1 MLGAMMR
8 ATLLGLAALLT
19 LGCRPGIASQPDPA
33 VWGAPSRGGANKKRV
48 RIERAKAAVGEQAP
62 VLAMLQGELDRN
74 FDQLRGDAVEEPAYY
89 LGYELTDRTELWMVA
104 EGGAMLR
111 DQIDRDRAV
120 DVDVR
125 VGSEK
130 LDNSHAVDGDYGP
143 GNGLGSGLPV
153 SLGDDSLSLAQ
164 GLWIDTDAQ
173 YQQAVAAYREVLSM
187 EQLRSEGDGEA
198 HPDFSLGEPLEH
210 VEPEASLD
218 LVALQDQ
225 YRPILAE
232 VSGELAGDDAVL
244 QSTVSVSAVV
254 DNTYL
259 VDSHGNRVQA
269 ASTRLR
275 ILFGAVGQADDG
287 MMLQRTA
294 SFEAHLPEQLPSAE
308 TLRETATR
316 LRDELVALRKA
327 PIADPYTGPA
337 ILEGRA
343 AGVFFHEIFGHRLEG
358 HRQKDDLEGQTF
370 TEMLDQPVLP
380 KFLDVIDDPTVS
392 MLGGI
397 PMSGHYFV
405 DNEGVKSRRSV
416 LVDRGKLKGF
426 LLSRSL
432 VSPFRKSNGHG
443 RREPGNQVVAR
454 QGNLIVS
461 SRRSMSTRE
470 LRKALIE
477 EVKRQKKPY
486 GLVFKDIEG
495 GYTITDRSGPQAF
508 KVQPLMVYR
517 VYPDGRPDEL
527 VRGVEIVGTPLSAF
541 ETIVA
546 TDDTPGI
553 FNGMCGAESG
563 WVPVSAVS
571 PSLLLRGI
579 EIERAAHDRDRPP
592 LLDPPPRAI
601 RRSK

>member
-1 MLGAMMR
+1 MMR
-8 ATLLGLAALLT
+8 ATLLGLSALLT
-19 LGCRPGIASQPDPA
+19 LGCRPGIAGQPDPA
-33 VWGAPSRGGANKKRV
+33 VWGASSRGGEAKKV
-48 RIERAKAAVGEQAP
+48 RIERAEAEEGEEAQ
-62 VLAMLQGELDRN
+62 VLAMLERELERN
-74 FDQLRGDAVEEPAYY
+74 FAQLQGDAVEEPAYY

-104 EGGAMLR
+104 EAGAMLR
-111 DQIDRDRAV
+111 DQVDRDRAV

-125 VGSEK
+125 VGSEE

-143 GNGLGSGLPV
+143 GNGLGSGLPI
-153 SLGDDSLSLAQ
+153 SLGDDELSLAQ

-173 YQQAVAAYREVLSM
+173 YQQAVASYREVLSA
-187 EQLRSEGDGEA
+187 EQLRSEGDGES
-198 HPDFSLGEPLEH
+198 HPDFSLGEPLTH
-210 VEPEASLD
+210 VEPEASMD
-218 LVALQDQ
+218 LAPIRAQ
-225 YRPILAE
+225 YRGVLQE
-232 VSGELAGDDAVL
+232 VSAELAADDAVL
-244 QSTVSVSAVV
+244 QSNVTFSAVV
-254 DNTYL
+254 DNTYF
-259 VDSHGNRVQA
+259 VDSHGARVQTS
-269 ASTRLR
+269 STRLR
-275 ILFGAVGQADDG
+275 ILYGAIGQADDG
-287 MMLQRTA
+287 MTLQRTA
-294 SFEAHLPEQLPSAE
+294 TFEAHLPDQLPSVE
-308 TLRETATR
+308 TLMETATR
-316 LRDELVALRKA
+316 LRDELVALRNA
-327 PIADPYTGPA
+327 PVADPYTGPA

-370 TEMLDQPVLP
+370 TDMIGKQVLP

-392 MLGGI
+392 MLGGV
-397 PMSGHYFV
+397 PLSGHYFV
-405 DNEGVKSRRSV
+405 DDEGVRSRRSV
-416 LVDRGKLKGF
+416 LVERGKLEGF

-461 SRRSMSTRE
+461 SRRSMSAKA

-508 KVQPLMVYR
+508 KVQPLMVFR

-579 EIERAAHDRDRPP
+579 EIERAMHEREKPP
-592 LLDPPPRAI
+592 LLPPPPTSTL
-601 RRSK
+601 RRSR

>member
-1 MLGAMMR
+1 M
-8 ATLLGLAALLT
+8 
-19 LGCRPGIASQPDPA
+19 
-33 VWGAPSRGGANKKRV
+33 KV
-48 RIERAKAAVGEQAP
+48 RIERAEASVGDRAA
-62 VLAMLQGELDRN
+62 VLAMLETELGRN
-74 FDQLRGDAVEEPAYY
+74 FAQLRDEDLEEPAYY
-89 LGYELTDRTELWMVA
+89 LGYDLTDRTELWMVA
-104 EGGAMLR
+104 EAGAMLR
-111 DQIDRDRAV
+111 NQVDHDRAV

-125 VGSEK
+125 VGSQQR
-130 LDNSHAVDGDYGP
+130 DNSHAVDGDYGP

-153 SLGDDSLSLAQ
+153 ALGDDPLSLAQ

-173 YQQAVAAYREVLSM
+173 YQQAVAAYREVLSA
-187 EQLRSEGDGEA
+187 EQLRSQGDDDD
-198 HPDFSLGEPLEH
+198 PDFSLGKPLVH
-210 VEPEASLD
+210 VEPEATL
-218 LVALQDQ
+218 ALEEIRAK
-225 YRPILAE
+225 YRPLLAE
-232 VSGELAGDDAVL
+232 VSNELAADDAVL
-244 QSTVSVSAVV
+244 QSNVSLTAVI
-254 DNTYL
+254 DNAYF
-259 VDSHGNRVQA
+259 VDSHGARIQT

-275 ILFGAVGQADDG
+275 ILYNALGQADDG

-294 SFEAHLPEQLPSAE
+294 SFEAHLPGQLPDADV
-308 TLRETATR
+308 LRETATR
-316 LRDELVALRKA
+316 LRTELVALREA

-370 TEMLDQPVLP
+370 TDMLGEQVLP

-392 MLGGI
+392 MLGGV
-397 PMSGHYFV
+397 PLSGHYFV
-405 DNEGVKSRRSV
+405 DDEGVQSTRSV
-416 LVDRGKLKGF
+416 LVERGKLEGF

-432 VSPFRKSNGHG
+432 VSPFRRSNGHG

-461 SRRSMSTRE
+461 SRRSMTPRD
-470 LRKALIE
+470 LRKTLIE

-486 GLVFKDIEG
+486 GLLFKDIEG

-541 ETIVA
+541 ETIIA

-579 EIERAAHDRDRPP
+579 EIERAVHDRERPP
-592 LLDPPPRAI
+592 LLPPPSRTLRTS
-601 RRSK
+601 RRSR